1 MVWYYVYNS
10 LGSGRIEGYRSSEEI
25 GLVDG
30 IFRAQGAEV
39 SADPFPAEIWSCDVV
54 SEVSSQCL
62 VVLERG
68 QVQRYGTAHAGAPPW
83 AGRSSKIGV
92 VERCG
97 IGDYWSC

>member
-10 LGSGRIEGYRSSEEI
+10 LRSGRIEGYRSSKGI

-30 IFRAQGAEV
+30 IFRAQEAGV
-39 SADPFPAEIWSCDVV
+39 SADPFPAEIRSCDGV

-62 VVLERG
+62 VVPERG
-68 QVQRYGTAHAGAPPW
+68 QVQSYGTAHAGAPPW

-97 IGDYWSC
+97 IGDCWSC